1 MYIFITQCFAS
12 RLGGIE
18 SMMTNL
24 ALSLAI
30 KKRVKVFADQNSVIQ
45 DEVFDLEHEKFL
57 RIFRYGG
64 IKFFRRRKKAR
75 DIKLFIESN
84 KIEGIICIWNTLA
97 ENPLLHSCRHK
108 ARNIRWRYLV
118 RFPYRVVY

>member
-30 KKRVKVFADQNSVIQ
+30 KKKVKVFADQNSVIQ
-45 DEVFDLEHEKFL
+45 DEVFDLEHEEFL
-57 RIFRYGG
+57 HIFRYGG
-64 IKFFRRRKKAR
+64 IKFLRRRKKAR
-75 DIKLFIESN
+75 DIKYLL
-84 KIEGIICIWNTLA
+84 KIIKLKEFLQIHG
-97 ENPLLHSCRHK
+97 
-108 ARNIRWRYLV
+108 
-118 RFPYRVVY
+118 RV